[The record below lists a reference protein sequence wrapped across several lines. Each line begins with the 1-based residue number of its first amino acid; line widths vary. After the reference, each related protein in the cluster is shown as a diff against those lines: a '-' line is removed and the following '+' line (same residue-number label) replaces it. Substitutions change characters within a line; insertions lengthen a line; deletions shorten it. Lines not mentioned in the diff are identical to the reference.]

1 MCAISDVGFDVPRD
15 FVPDLVVLRAIDSV
29 GDPATKEGAND
40 NIRVDRVTCPVTG
53 PRRRSTITEGGLEV
67 PCSLSFEGPPELLK
81 KFSKV
86 VNAL

>member
-40 NIRVDRVTCPVTG
+40 NVR
-53 PRRRSTITEGGLEV
+53 
-67 PCSLSFEGPPELLK
+67 LSFEGPPELLK

>member
-15 FVPDLVVLRAIDSV
+15 FVPDLVVL
-29 GDPATKEGAND
+29 
-40 NIRVDRVTCPVTG
+40 
-53 PRRRSTITEGGLEV
+53 RRSTITEGGLEV